1 MRYFCFCLLFLLA
14 SYSRA
19 NQFTPIQD
27 YGDRQAPAL
36 WEKLQQL
43 EKAGGNQTIR
53 IIQLGDSHTAGDY
66 FTGQLRQRL
75 QRQFGNAGI
84 GWLTPGYVT
93 NQRSHQVLLRSLG
106 KWTLSDSKIAK
117 HNGIF
122 PLGGLINTSTGNSI
136 LELKIKDPVA
146 AGQWQLSIWQQ
157 SKQTPWSLALVG
169 GKVTKL
175 PGQGDSKGQ
184 NKGAVWQ
191 LSSQTIDA
199 SKLDKLRL
207 LAPGGGK
214 LGGVVLDRQ
223 TPGITLDALGI
234 NGAVANVINR
244 WDGASLNQQLQWRDP
259 HLIILAYGTNEA
271 FGKDLVPQTYEEE
284 LRQVIRKLRAAA
296 PNAAILLIGAPSSAK
311 TKAPN
316 INGGC
321 RLPLPPSLIK
331 VQNSQR
337 RIAHREK
344 TLYWDWSAM
353 MGGNC
358 GAQVWLKQKVP
369 FMRPDLVHMSP
380 EGYAASAD
388 ALYMAL
394 LREMDAGLKREQF
407 RKEKSQ

>member
-1 MRYFCFCLLFLLA
+1 MRYFCFCVFFLLA
-14 SYSRA
+14 IHVVA
-19 NQFTPIQD
+19 DQPTPVHD
-27 YGDRQAPAL
+27 YGDRKAPAL
-36 WEKLQQL
+36 WEALQQL
-43 EKAGGNQTIR
+43 EQGQRAQPLR

-66 FTGQLRQRL
+66 FTGQLRLRL

-117 HNGIF
+117 HTGTF
-122 PLGGLINTSTGNSI
+122 PLGGLINTSAGNSI
-136 LELKIKDPVA
+136 LEIKTKEELA
-146 AGQWQLSIWQQ
+146 TGQWQVSIWQQ

-169 GKVTKL
+169 GKLSKL
-175 PGQGDSKGQ
+175 PGQGDPKASWRLS
-184 NKGAVWQ
+184 NQ
-191 LSSQTIDA
+191 LIDA
-199 SKLDKLRL
+199 NKVNGLRL
-207 LAPGGGK
+207 LAPSGGK
-214 LGGVVLDRQ
+214 LGGVILDRQ
-223 TPGITLDALGI
+223 APGITLDALGI
-234 NGAVANVINR
+234 NGSVANVISR
-244 WDGASLNQQLQWRDP
+244 WDTASLRTQLQWRDP
-259 HLIILAYGTNEA
+259 QLVILAYGTNEA
-271 FGKDLVPQTYEEE
+271 FGKDLIPDTYETE
-284 LRQVIRKLRAAA
+284 LRNAIRKVRAAA

-321 RLPLPPSLIK
+321 KLPLPPSLIK

-337 RIAHREK
+337 RIARQEK
-344 TLYWDWSAM
+344 TLYWDWGAM

-358 GAQVWLKQKVP
+358 GAQAWFKQAVP

-394 LREMDAGLKREQF
+394 VREMDDGLKREKF
-407 RKEKSQ
+407 RREKSQ